1 MKNRDFVFFHGYDS
15 VIWRGYEKCG
25 LLDRFSGVR
34 FCQSLMLPDCKKFN
48 ALAAKGGELYSLIT
62 ETGLPWYIDRLQGGA
77 YIEEYPYDMKTVDS
91 LGNFY
96 GFQMHEWMSN
106 IRSDYDKLKNLDA
119 SDWNERAIKKKFCG
133 SSLLRI
139 FFLRL
144 RPQKNMRSI
153 FPCRRALSSF

>member
-62 ETGLPWYIDRLQGGA
+62 ETA
-77 YIEEYPYDMKTVDS
+77 C
-91 LGNFY
+91 LGIST
-96 GFQMHEWMSN
+96 GFRAEHISKN
-106 IRSDYDKLKNLDA
+106 IRM
-119 SDWNERAIKKKFCG
+119 I
-133 SSLLRI
+133 
-139 FFLRL
+139 
-144 RPQKNMRSI
+144 
-153 FPCRRALSSF
+153 

>member
-106 IRSDYDKLKNLDA
+106 MRSDYDKLKNLDA
-119 SDWNERAIKKKFCG
+119 SDWSERAIKKEI
-133 SSLLRI
+133 LRQFPFENI
-139 FFLRL
+139 FLEAATA
-144 RPQKNMRSI
+144 KEYAEC
-153 FPCRRALSSF
+153 FPVPSCFE